1 MTDPL
6 RLAFT
11 EVHRSRPR
19 ALVSSFGRVHR
30 PGRTTLPAGERN
42 DLGPAPPAP
51 FWAVTAD
58 VARIDPGA
66 GLALGVAGPGGS
78 VLLRRPPDGDRWVV
92 EVAGVRV
99 LEVPLPSATAQRV
112 AIVANE
118 NQVTVLTSPAGS
130 DDEGSWEPLATERD
144 GVRRVADLR
153 RSDVLAGL
161 RFVVEADG
169 AGVVELADV
178 LAGSFGAAGV
188 RDPQVVTRTDG
199 SPYVRDGRLLVTMTC
214 AGLGFFQQAHWGVWA
229 MDPADPGGLEQVGEL
244 FFRRDGLVLG
254 DHAGHV
260 VVDEDLGV
268 ATVLVSSWGDHDT
281 ERGVHVRA
289 TRTAVDVLAGTH
301 VLESERIDLPT
312 EVSAWDP
319 TLARVGGRWHLGF
332 VECPSFGP
340 PRYEFHPAL
349 AATDDADPLSGLRRV
364 GADPA
369 RTQTEGTVWQRFGDA
384 WYLLASDGDARTY
397 PVYDAQLRERGL
409 LQAPYGSNIPH
420 PAVVPARGA
429 WWLVTFDGTPWGDD
443 VLGYGTHGD
452 LVVMRS
458 GTPARRSLRAR
469 AGAVRRRLTGGA

>member
-6 RLAFT
+6 RLAFA

-19 ALVSSFGRVHR
+19 ALVSPFGRVHR
-30 PGRTTLPAGERN
+30 PGPLHLVPGART
-42 DLGPAPPAP
+42 DLGSAPPAP

-66 GLALGVAGPGGS
+66 GVALGVAGPGGS
-78 VLLRRPPDGDRWVV
+78 VLLRRAPDGDRWLV
-92 EVAGVRV
+92 EVSGVV
-99 LEVPLPSATAQRV
+99 VCSAPLPPEPAHRV
-112 AIVANE
+112 AVVGNE
-118 NQVTVLTSPAGS
+118 NQVTVLTAPAGS
-130 DDEGSWEPLATERD
+130 SDEGSWRPLVTEREA
-144 GVRRVADLR
+144 VRRVLDLR
-153 RSDVLAGL
+153 RADVLAGL

-169 AGVVELADV
+169 TGTVELADL

-188 RDPQVVTRTDG
+188 RDPQVVTTTDG
-199 SPYVRDGRLLVTMTC
+199 RPLVRDGRLLLTMTC

-229 MDPADPGGLEQVGEL
+229 LDPADPGSLEQVGEL
-244 FFRRDGLVLG
+244 FSRRDGLVLG

-260 VVDEDLGV
+260 VVDEDTGV
-268 ATVLVSSWGDHDT
+268 ATVLVSTWGDHDPG
-281 ERGVHVRA
+281 RGVHVRA
-289 TRTAVDVLAGTH
+289 VRTTADVLLGTH
-301 VLESERIDLPT
+301 VLGTERVDLPT

-349 AATDDADPLSGLRRV
+349 AATDDPDPLRGLRRV
-364 GADPA
+364 GGDPG
-369 RTQTEGTVWQRFGDA
+369 RSQTEGTVWQRFGDG

-409 LQAPYGSNIPH
+409 LQAPYGTNIPH
-420 PAVVPARGA
+420 PMVVPAAGA
-429 WWLVTFDGTPWGDD
+429 WWVVTFDGTPWGDD

-452 LVVMRS
+452 LVVMRADPP
-458 GTPARRSLRAR
+458 GRPSLRAR
-469 AGAVRRRLTGGA
+469 AGAVRRRLTRGA